1 MPDKIDRKEEGAAL
15 CAAYE
20 VEDLKVAFFSY
31 MIFLRCVFLT
41 CSADSC
47 NGFVPVLNPH
57 PHPVCI
63 SNLADSLTE
72 NVLVS
77 CFRFW
82 VFYRA
87 KQDGPVVLVSFRFP
101 FSSFC
106 YCPNVM

>member
-20 VEDLKVAFFSY
+20 VEDLKVAFFPC
-31 MIFLRCVFLT
+31 MIFLWCVFLT

-63 SNLADSLTE
+63 SNLAGSLTE
-72 NVLVS
+72 SVGVMFQVLG
-77 CFRFW
+77 F
-82 VFYRA
+82 
-87 KQDGPVVLVSFRFP
+87 L
-101 FSSFC
+101 
-106 YCPNVM
+106 

>member
-57 PHPVCI
+57 PQPHPVCI

-72 NVLVS
+72 NMCWCHVSGFGFSIGLSKMVL
-77 CFRFW
+77 
-82 VFYRA
+82 
-87 KQDGPVVLVSFRFP
+87 
-101 FSSFC
+101 
-106 YCPNVM
+106 